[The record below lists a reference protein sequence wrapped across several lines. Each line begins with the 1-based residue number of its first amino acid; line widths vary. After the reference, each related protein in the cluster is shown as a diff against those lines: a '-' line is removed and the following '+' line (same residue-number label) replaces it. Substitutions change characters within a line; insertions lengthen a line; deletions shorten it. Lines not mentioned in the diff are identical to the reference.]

1 MIRHLPCAARLLLLL
16 GAAPARAQQEDRQ
29 AWEQL
34 NVVVPMT
41 KQVRVTLEQ
50 IARTS
55 DRQDGI
61 YTTEYGALLGWQV
74 AKGVEIGVGY
84 RRVGFHS
91 ANLAPDE
98 DRIRQ
103 QIVFNR
109 GRLAGRFRIDERFS
123 TVGSGIG
130 VRIRPL
136 LRYNFP
142 LGRPRLALFASHESF
157 LLPNSTSWG
166 QRAGYER
173 MRNLLGVA
181 VPLGKALN
189 ADIGYLNQ
197 YRFGRGGAR
206 PQMDHALSVQLTVN
220 LGALGVAVLHD

>member
-1 MIRHLPCAARLLLLL
+1 MLPIAALLLLA
-16 GAAPARAQQEDRQ
+16 GITPARAQQEDRQ

-34 NVVVPMT
+34 NVVVPLT
-41 KQVRVTLEQ
+41 RQARVTLEQ

-55 DRQDGI
+55 DRQHGI
-61 YTTEYGALLGWQV
+61 YTTEYGALLGWQI
-74 AKGVEIGVGY
+74 AKGVELGVGY
-84 RRVGFHS
+84 RRVGYHS
-91 ANLAPDE
+91 ANIAPDE
-98 DRIRQ
+98 DRLRQ

-123 TVGSGIG
+123 TAGSGIG

-136 LRYNFP
+136 LRYNLP

-157 LLPNSTSWG
+157 LLPNSTRWG
-166 QRAGYER
+166 QRSGYER
-173 MRNLLGVA
+173 VRNILGVA
-181 VPLGKALN
+181 VPIGKTLN

-197 YRFGRGGAR
+197 YRFGRNGAR

-220 LGALGVAVLHD
+220 LGALGVAVLQD

>member
-1 MIRHLPCAARLLLLL
+1 MSRSFPCAALLLLA
-16 GAAPARAQQEDRQ
+16 GVAPARAQQEDRQ

-34 NVVVPMT
+34 NVIVPVT
-41 KQVRVTLEQ
+41 ERVRVTLEQ

-55 DRQDGI
+55 DRQEGI
-61 YTTEYGALLGWQV
+61 YTTEYGALLGWQI
-74 AKGVEIGVGY
+74 AKGVEFGIGY

-91 ANLAPDE
+91 ANLAADE
-98 DRIRQ
+98 DRVRQ
-103 QIVFNR
+103 QVVFNR
-109 GRLAGRFRIDERFS
+109 GRVAGRFRIDERFS

-136 LRYNFP
+136 LRYNLP

-157 LLPNSTSWG
+157 LLPNSPRWG

-197 YRFGRGGAR
+197 YRFGGAGAR
-206 PQMDHALSVQLTVN
+206 SQMDHALSVQLTLN